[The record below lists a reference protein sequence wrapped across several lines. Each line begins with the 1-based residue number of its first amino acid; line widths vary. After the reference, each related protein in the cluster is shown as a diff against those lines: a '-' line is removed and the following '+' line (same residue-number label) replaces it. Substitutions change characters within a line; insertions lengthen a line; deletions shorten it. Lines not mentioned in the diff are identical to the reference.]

1 MAEPLEPRLR
11 QTDAFTM
18 SLERDPLLRST
29 IVAVALFE
37 RPPDWGVLVDRVD
50 RATRLSPTF
59 REKLTPT
66 PLRIAAPRFM
76 VDPDFDLLFHLRRVD
91 VPPPGTLDTVLAF
104 ARNAGMTAFDPAR
117 PMWEF
122 TLMEGLTEGRA
133 ALVMKLHH
141 ALTDGIGGV
150 QIAAHVVDLEPEPAE
165 LGPLPDAPVARRPSA
180 LGQVVDA
187 IAFDVGHVVTAVR
200 ERAVA
205 LPGDA
210 VRFARHPAEAV
221 SDVVRTGVAL
231 ARFVRPIGTTL
242 SPVMTERRLQW
253 HFEAIDVSLADL
265 KAAAKTADG
274 TLNDAFV
281 GAVTGGLRRYHE
293 KHGHSVEALRLTMP
307 ISIRREDDPEG
318 GNRITISRFEVPVG
332 IEDPVERMRAID
344 RRCTAVR
351 EDPAIPWSNAVAGVL
366 NLLPSSVTG
375 GMLKHVDFLA
385 SNVPGFGDT
394 VYVGGAALSAF
405 YAFGPT
411 LGSAANIT
419 LMSYRDRCYIGV
431 NTDLGAVPDS
441 DLFMSCLREGFEE
454 VLGLADGSAASPTA
468 PRGLPDE

>member
-1 MAEPLEPRLR
+1 MAEPLGQHLR

-37 RPPDWGVLVDRVD
+37 RPPDWDILVDRVD

-59 REKLTPT
+59 REKLTAT
-66 PLRIAAPRFM
+66 PFGIAAPRWM
-76 VDPDFDLLFHLRRVD
+76 VDPDFDLEFHLRRFD
-91 VPPPGTLDTVLAF
+91 VPAPKTLDTVLTF

-122 TLMEGLTEGRA
+122 TLLEGLTGGRA

-165 LGPLPDAPVARRPSA
+165 LGPLPDEPVARRSRA
-180 LGQVVDA
+180 LDQLVDA
-187 IAFDVGHVVTAVR
+187 IAFDLGHVVMAVR
-200 ERAVA
+200 ERTVA
-205 LPGDA
+205 LPRDVIRIVRDPAKAVGDA
-210 VRFARHPAEAV
+210 A
-221 SDVVRTGVAL
+221 RTGLAL
-231 ARFVRPIGTTL
+231 ARFVRPIGRTL
-242 SPVMTERRLQW
+242 SPVMTDRRLQW
-253 HFEAIDVSLADL
+253 HFDTIDVSFADL
-265 KAAAKTADG
+265 KTAAKKADG

-281 GAVTGGLRRYHE
+281 GGVTGGLRLYHE
-293 KHGHSVEALRLTMP
+293 RHGSSVEALRLAMP

-318 GNRITISRFEVPVG
+318 GNRITLMRFEVPVG
-332 IEDPVERMRAID
+332 IEDPVERMREID
-344 RRCTAVR
+344 SRCAALR

-366 NLLPSSVTG
+366 NLLPSSITG

-394 VYVGGAALSAF
+394 VYVGGAELSAF

-431 NTDLGAVPDS
+431 NTDVGAVPDS

-454 VLGLADGSAASPTA
+454 VLGLADPTRLC
-468 PRGLPDE
+468 PQKPEDE